1 MPADCRSLLRPAAP
15 GAILNWQSTV
25 MLEHCDRIKR
35 LKRISVRLPANE
47 QPQFFQS
54 LIPKDRLPTEY
65 GVDIPVLRVVFP
77 DRVFFDTARSTL
89 RPEALEIAA
98 IIAESLRR
106 EPPDVTMF
114 VAGHADRRGD
124 ADANEDLSINRA
136 DALASAVFRAGVNF
150 SSIWRIGF
158 GEDMPLV
165 AGDDEYAWGANRRVE
180 FLFAAKPEPIG
191 SWLVDQQLT
200 GLCVSRSAIDSDKC
214 RSTLTVRPGYE
225 AERYVASDKP
235 RIRRTVARPPRQTLT
250 PRPASK
256 AAIRPGTGRKG
267 AVAPSEQAQV
277 VAAPTETARVV
288 IIPKNAPRL
297 IINPVNRKATPERIS
312 S

>member
-1 MPADCRSLLRPAAP
+1 MPADCRTMLRPSAP

-35 LKRISVRLPANE
+35 LKRISARLPANE
-47 QPQFFQS
+47 QPQFFQAF
-54 LIPKDRLPTEY
+54 IPKDRLPTEY

-124 ADANEDLSINRA
+124 ADANEDLSISRA
-136 DALASAVFRAGVNF
+136 DSLASAVFRAGVNF

-200 GLCVSRSAIDSDKC
+200 GLCVSRSIMESDKC
-214 RSTLTVRPGYE
+214 RSTLTMRPGYE
-225 AERYVASDKP
+225 AERYVASEKP
-235 RIRRTVARPPRQTLT
+235 RIRRTVTRPPRQALTL
-250 PRPASK
+250 RPSAQAAVSPSSRPKGK
-256 AAIRPGTGRKG
+256 ATQTEKER
-267 AVAPSEQAQV
+267 V
-277 VAAPTETARVV
+277 VAAPRETARVV

-297 IINPVNRKATPERIS
+297 IINPVNRKATPDSNS